1 MFVGRFT
8 PERRGGKNAMNIKS
22 SPSQWAVGTST
33 SMLGDFTR
41 DDLERVK
48 DAGLQCI
55 ELTMFGGGA
64 DPSQASGMEILAT
77 RAALV
82 AESGLRLWSV
92 HLPFGRQWDIATP
105 DPEMAEKAVAG
116 ARRFLQIGAG
126 WGAEVAVVHPST
138 EPIAD
143 EERSG
148 YLERSK
154 RALSE
159 LTRAAQSYGIKLA
172 VECLPRTCL
181 CNTGDEMLE
190 VLESLE
196 GAGACFDAN
205 HPLQEP
211 SEEFAAKLSGRIMTV
226 HISDYDG
233 VDERHWLP
241 GEGTI
246 RWSAVIDALA
256 RGGYSG
262 PFMFEVSSKRG
273 DGIRTPYDLMECWKR
288 LLAEYSA
295 EQGT

>member
-1 MFVGRFT
+1 
-8 PERRGGKNAMNIKS
+8 MNTQS
-22 SPSQWAVGTST
+22 SPSQWLVGTST

-41 DDLERVK
+41 HDLERVK
-48 DAGLQCI
+48 DAGLQCV

-64 DPSQASGMEILAT
+64 DPSQASGMEILAA
-77 RAALV
+77 RAALI
-82 AESGLRLWSV
+82 ADCGLRLWSV
-92 HLPFGRQWDIATP
+92 HLPFGRQWDIASP
-105 DPEMAEKAVAG
+105 DSELAAKAVAS
-116 ARRFLQIGAG
+116 AKRFLQIGAG

-143 EERSG
+143 EERAG

-154 RALSE
+154 RALAE
-159 LTRAAQSYGIKLA
+159 LDRAAHSYGIKLA

-181 CNTGDEMLE
+181 CNTSDEMLE
-190 VLESLE
+190 VLDTLD

-205 HPLQEP
+205 HALQES
-211 SEEFAAKLSGRIMTV
+211 SEEFASRLSGRTMTV
-226 HISDYDG
+226 HMSDYDG

-262 PFMFEVSSKRG
+262 PFMFEVGSKKG
-273 DGIRTPYDLMECWKR
+273 DEVRTPYDLMEGWKR
-288 LLAEYSA
+288 LLAEYTA
-295 EQGT
+295 VRGA